1 MVPTEGPPEKVFQ
14 EERSVIKHT
23 ALGLSIVLAMAATA
37 SAGQIRITE
46 YMYSGLAG
54 EFVELTNVGI
64 TPVDMTGWSYD
75 DSDQIPG
82 AQDLSAFGIV
92 DPGESVVFTEADAT
106 AFSTAW
112 SLIGVSVIGG
122 VTNNL
127 SRNDEINIYDNTSAL
142 VDRLGYG
149 DQTFVGSIRTQ
160 NKSGNPTTPAALGA
174 NDPFQWT
181 LAANADAYGSY
192 VAVGGDIGNPGH
204 YVPEPTT
211 AFLVLVGVAAL
222 IRRR

>member
-1 MVPTEGPPEKVFQ
+1 MIKKTAVGF
-14 EERSVIKHT
+14 SV
-23 ALGLSIVLAMAATA
+23 VLALAASA

-54 EFVELTNVGI
+54 EFVELTNVGV

-106 AFSTAW
+106 AFSTGW

-127 SRNDEINIYDNTSAL
+127 NRNDEINIYDNTSAL
-142 VDRLGYG
+142 VDRLAFG
-149 DQTFVGSIRTQ
+149 DQTFPGTIRTQ
-160 NKSGNPTTPAALGA
+160 NKSGNPLTPAALGA
-174 NDPFQWT
+174 DNPALWV
-181 LAANADAYGSY
+181 LSAAADTYGSY
-192 VAVGGDIGNPGH
+192 TAVGGDIGNPGH

-211 AFLVLVGVAAL
+211 GFLMVVGVAAL
-222 IRRR
+222 TRRR

>member
-1 MVPTEGPPEKVFQ
+1 MIKQTAVGFSVVF
-14 EERSVIKHT
+14 
-23 ALGLSIVLAMAATA
+23 ALAASA

-54 EFVELTNVGI
+54 EFVELTNVGV

-127 SRNDEINIYDNTSAL
+127 SRNDEINIYDNLSAL
-142 VDRLGYG
+142 VDRLTFG

-181 LAANADAYGSY
+181 LAVNADTYGSY
-192 VAVGGDIGNPGH
+192 VATGGDIGNPGH

-211 AFLVLVGVAAL
+211 GLLMLLGVATM